1 MGARWRR
8 QRPRQPDSAVRVLP
22 RPPYKGHI
30 PASAIQ
36 VWKALLVSLNSSQSD
51 AVDVLLRLDRLQ
63 ADSLGKYAVYSAG
76 DLLHVAP
83 RINAGLLAAVGVQA
97 ARSGSLSRPSFAIF
111 RLELTDKGRL
121 FTEAWKNG
129 SPDALAAAIGDSES
143 FTLTERAET
152 RPSRYQPIIAAPLP
166 RAAPAPAQESGPARE
181 PPFAPPRCRTSPPT
195 PPARSRRFLP
205 TVRARPDDGCPA
217 PCSA

>member
-1 MGARWRR
+1 MRDGGGNDPGNLIPLCGYCHDLHT
-8 QRPRQPDSAVRVLP
+8 Q
-22 RPPYKGHI
+22 GHI

-51 AVDVLLRLDRLQ
+51 AVDVLLHLDRLQ
-63 ADSLGKYAVYSAG
+63 ADSFGKYAVYSAG

-83 RINAGLLAAVGVQA
+83 LINAGLLAAVGVEA

-121 FTEAWKNG
+121 LTEAWKNG

-152 RPSRYQPIIAAPLP
+152 RPS
-166 RAAPAPAQESGPARE
+166 
-181 PPFAPPRCRTSPPT
+181 PPGTHT
-195 PPARSRRFLP
+195 
-205 TVRARPDDGCPA
+205 
-217 PCSA
+217 